1 MPDAGTTHDQLAMLG
16 GFAVPYFDDKKM
28 DKEDWA
34 IVIGVVILIIVLIY
48 LYMQRRKE
56 RRL

>member
-1 MPDAGTTHDQLAMLG
+1 MMDDATAHQLAQLG
-16 GFAVPYFDDKKM
+16 GFAIPYFDKKKM